1 MSLKERVPVL
11 DLMALAGSEELYP
24 LLAEMRRESPIV
36 KGSIPLTWAVTRHAD
51 VAALLRDDRLGHQ
64 FPRQYT
70 EFMFGDG
77 PATDFQQ
84 NILLNRDPPDHTR
97 LRNLMGKA
105 FRGLTVRKLHDH
117 IVDLV
122 DGLIGPA
129 LDKQD
134 FDVIADLAFP
144 LPVQVICEL
153 LGIDDVDRDEVRSHV
168 VDLVGMDRAATNR
181 GTQWLRDYVGTM
193 ITQRHPDPDGDLVQ
207 RMLAA
212 EEGDD
217 ALSHEEIVD
226 NALLLFFAG
235 FETTSNLVGNGCVA
249 LLEHRDQ
256 MQKLWDDP
264 ALAAHA
270 VEEFLRYDTPVPFVQ
285 RIAREPIE
293 IGGHVV
299 KEMRVVILL
308 LASANHDE
316 EVFEAPERLNIE
328 RTPNPHVG
336 FGGGIHHCLGA
347 MLARVEGEIVFRRLA
362 ERFAMLE
369 PNGAPERRVSSIR
382 SFASVPVSAKA
393 S

>member
-1 MSLKERVPVL
+1 MTVTERVPVL
-11 DLMALAGSEELYP
+11 DFMTLSRTDDLYP
-24 LLAEMRRESPIV
+24 MLAELRRESPLI
-36 KGSIPLTWAVTRHAD
+36 KGTIPLTWAVTRHAD
-51 VAALLRDDRLGHQ
+51 VAALLRDDRLGHE

-122 DGLIGPA
+122 DALIEPA
-129 LDKQD
+129 LEKQD
-134 FDVIADLAFP
+134 FDVIGDLAFP

-153 LGIDDVDRDEVRSHV
+153 LGIDDVDRDEVRTHV
-168 VDLVGMDRAATNR
+168 VDLVGLDPVAMNR
-181 GTQWLRDYVGTM
+181 GTTWLRDYVGEM
-193 ITQRHPDPDGDLVQ
+193 ITRRRPDPDGDLVQ

-212 EEGDD
+212 EEGED
-217 ALSHEEIVD
+217 ALTHDEIVD

-249 LLEHRDQ
+249 LLEHPDQ
-256 MQKLWDDP
+256 MQKLWDNP

-293 IGGHVV
+293 VGGHVV

-316 EVFEAPERLNIE
+316 QVFAAPERLDIG
-328 RTPNPHVG
+328 RSPNPHVG
-336 FGGGIHHCLGA
+336 FGGGIHHCMGA

-362 ERFAMLE
+362 ERCARLE
-369 PNGAPERRVSSIR
+369 PNGVPSRRASSIR